1 MSYSEYQKALAL
13 GLKEVKACRAKV
25 ISPYLPVLDEMLE
38 GEETRGEVPL
48 GLVDLPIELIVG
60 TKSAGRQRAFSR
72 SFYPLLEQGSE
83 LATKWS
89 ALCDAHLS
97 SGINDPIQ
105 VYEYLHDFYVQEG
118 HKRVSVLRYFGAVTV
133 PAMVTRILPPADGSL
148 ESQIYEEYLA
158 FYELTGIQY
167 LWFTETGSF
176 RRLQTI
182 LGKAPGE
189 EWSPEERREFFL
201 FYHRFLAAYD
211 AKSAKKLMGK
221 VTPGDALLMLMGLLG
236 YPMLK
241 ECSAQE
247 LKTTLTRLRNELY
260 VFAELPVPETPVKKL
275 LHTLTQPVKAV
286 TDAVAD
292 AMTETAET
300 MVEMADILAEPVK
313 EMVEGDP
320 DRDGNHSERGRKE

>member
-1 MSYSEYQKALAL
+1 MSYAEYEKALSMGHKEKRAYTSK
-13 GLKEVKACRAKV
+13 GLC
-25 ISPYLPVLDEMLE
+25 PYPPVLDEVLE
-38 GEETRGEVPL
+38 GVDTRGEVNL
-48 GLVDLPIELIVG
+48 GLVDVPIELIIG
-60 TKSAGRQRAFSR
+60 TRSAGRQRSFSR

-201 FYHRFLAAYD
+201 FYHRFLPAYD

-236 YPMLK
+236 YRMLK

-247 LKTTLTRLRNELY
+247 LKTTLARLRNELY

-275 LHTLTQPVKAV
+275 LHTLSEPIKAV
-286 TDAVAD
+286 AE
-292 AMTETAET
+292 AMTETAGT

-313 EMVEGDP
+313 ELVEGDP
-320 DRDGNHSERGRKE
+320 DREGGHSERGRKE